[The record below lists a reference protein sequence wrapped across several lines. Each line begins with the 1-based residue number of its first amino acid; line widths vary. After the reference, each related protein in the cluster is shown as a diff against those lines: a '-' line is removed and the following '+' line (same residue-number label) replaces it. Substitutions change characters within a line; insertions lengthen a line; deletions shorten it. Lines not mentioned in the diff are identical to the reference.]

1 MEVPTNS
8 ECQHANTETLS
19 PAVEEKNC
27 ASHKRKLSE
36 EESLEEDH
44 NLSKRTKGDMQ
55 SSDSRDLSNTQDTW
69 ERGAEEAFG
78 NYRPP
83 YPLSS
88 DDTDRDRDRHK
99 RKDFPKAPPSR
110 KQPLVNNTV
119 GNRPDNFSFADRRT
133 DTGTKFLKK
142 SNQKK
147 PQVPDP
153 VIYRYPIILT
163 DEGTGTD
170 QYRNYGFDTNRIWTN
185 AKVGTIKCQRECG
198 PKGKKGGK
206 WILECCSK
214 EQQLLIAKMTST
226 RTEKGVIRFQTKI
239 PEERT
244 EGVVGPIP
252 LDYTAE
258 EIARL
263 LTENKHQH
271 IRVSQISRLNTKTGE
286 RSKAVRLVFYAKK
299 LPTSVQIGTQNFK
312 VEPFRRQVKRCTRCQ
327 KLDHDKRECTSTRG
341 PRCPK
346 CLEDAHPHGAF
357 ECKLERPM
365 WKCINCH
372 KRGHSSAFG
381 GCQEVLVR
389 KKALEL
395 QAQEYMP
402 FAIAMARAKKELSS
416 KSSSDTRGSEKQ
428 APLGIRRPL
437 FASSPTRQ
445 LNFAAAIKVGV
456 PDVSLI
462 EKPDSR
468 PYGYRRRVHVQVPR
482 NEAKPA
488 AEANTQPPAAS
499 WKEYTGPPIARE
511 KTTTHTPSDVD
522 KGQED
527 AKSPQTD
534 NSANSE
540 NNQRVENEPGAGLLQ
555 QIKVMMDTHTAAIEN
570 KIKLQ
575 CEVLNCKI
583 EKISN
588 DVLKLTAERQQQ
600 LDLARQVILKGIEV
614 SKDPVTKCAFDILE
628 CFRQAARGNSEA
640 VMNLAFKI
648 TPDHLRSSQMTP
660 PKTPNELLVALQNIV
675 QPVD

>member
-1 MEVPTNS
+1 
-8 ECQHANTETLS
+8 
-19 PAVEEKNC
+19 
-27 ASHKRKLSE
+27 
-36 EESLEEDH
+36 
-44 NLSKRTKGDMQ
+44 MQ

-163 DEGTGTD
+163 DEGIGTD

-226 RTEKGVIRFQTKI
+226 RTEKGMIRFQTKI

-263 LTENKHQH
+263 LTENEHQH
-271 IRVSQISRLNTKTGE
+271 IRVSQISRLNTKKGE

-346 CLEDAHPHGAF
+346 CLEDAHPNGAF

-381 GCQEVLVR
+381 GCPEVLVR

-522 KGQED
+522 KGQQD

-555 QIKVMMDTHTAAIEN
+555 QIKVMMDTNTAAIEN

-660 PKTPNELLVALQNIV
+660 PKTPNELLAALQNIV